1 MVNKAFADMFLVWVF
16 AELWI
21 NAWSFSQCHLTLALA
36 WNYSKWDKVNQGD
49 LFSPGWNSSC
59 VIYHIAWLGCIPLYG
74 CTKPSK
80 KWRKKVV
87 SKNILIF
94 SFYHKYGVK
103 VLHNS
108 KYYDVL
114 ELQVQRKR
122 LRIFS
127 LCRYGCTDI
136 QVSRLWDVS
145 RFVLWLSSKYSRQFN
160 STNYWQ
166 WWVLT
171 FEPKIKLMIM
181 LRQST
186 QVSLWHCKFSLCY
199 EPSAFYF
206 KPSVEEGL
214 YHIN

>member
-1 MVNKAFADMFLVWVF
+1 MQICYLSGFSLDF
-16 AELWI
+16 EL
-21 NAWSFSQCHLTLALA
+21 NAWWFFQSHLTLALA
-36 WNYSKWDKVNQGD
+36 WNYSKCGKVNLGD

-59 VIYHIAWLGCIPLYG
+59 VIYQIACLGCIPLNG

-87 SKNILIF
+87 SNNILIF
-94 SFYHKYGVK
+94 SFYHEYGVK

-171 FEPKIKLMIM
+171 CEPTIKLMIM

-186 QVSLWHCKFSLCY
+186 QVLLWHCKFNLCY
-199 EPSAFYF
+199 EPSAFFLNLRGKKGY
-206 KPSVEEGL
+206 
-214 YHIN
+214 II

>member
-1 MVNKAFADMFLVWVF
+1 MVNKACADMLLVWVF
-16 AELWI
+16 TGLWI
-21 NAWSFSQCHLTLALA
+21 KRLVIFPESSDTGSGMELFKMRQSKPWWLVFAWLKQF
-36 WNYSKWDKVNQGD
+36 VR
-49 LFSPGWNSSC
+49 
-59 VIYHIAWLGCIPLYG
+59 HIPHSLLGCIPLNG

-87 SKNILIF
+87 SNNILIF

-122 LRIFS
+122 LRIFP

-171 FEPKIKLMIM
+171 CEPTIKLMIM

-186 QVSLWHCKFSLCY
+186 QVLLWHCKFSLCY
-199 EPSAFYF
+199 EPSAFFLNLRGKKGY
-206 KPSVEEGL
+206 
-214 YHIN
+214 II